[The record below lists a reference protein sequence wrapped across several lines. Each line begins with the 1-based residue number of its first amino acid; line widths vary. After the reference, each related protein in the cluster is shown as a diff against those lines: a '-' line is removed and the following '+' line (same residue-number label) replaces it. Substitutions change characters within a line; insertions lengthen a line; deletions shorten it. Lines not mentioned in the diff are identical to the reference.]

1 MRSISST
8 SWSPLGLTFNCR
20 VFFFGKILE
29 ALGCADVGFALYVGL
44 TQEHGMGKE
53 LELAAVGMLVFGLGV
68 LAERWSAQ

>member
-1 MRSISST
+1 M
-8 SWSPLGLTFNCR
+8 L
-20 VFFFGKILE
+20 FFGKILE

-53 LELAAVGMLVFGLGV
+53 FELAAIGMLVFGLGV